1 MRCNVPLLSKRLS
14 KRCDLCED
22 KATIKEVRI
31 TQPGNV
37 KPMFAEERK
46 RLWQTISEQYGKDVA
61 PLIAPEDKISLLN
74 KVPHVDLA
82 YEVIVDG
89 HAVGLWEYD
98 REGAFYFIPY
108 MEGARRMARQKA
120 RK

>member
-1 MRCNVPLLSKRLS
+1 
-14 KRCDLCED
+14 
-22 KATIKEVRI
+22 
-31 TQPGNV
+31 
-37 KPMFAEERK
+37 
-46 RLWQTISEQYGKDVA
+46 
-61 PLIAPEDKISLLN
+61 LLN